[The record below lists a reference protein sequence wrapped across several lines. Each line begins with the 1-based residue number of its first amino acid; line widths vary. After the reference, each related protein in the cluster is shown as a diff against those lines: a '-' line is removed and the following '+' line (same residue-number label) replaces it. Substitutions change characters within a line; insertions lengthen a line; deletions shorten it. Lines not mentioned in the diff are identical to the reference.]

1 MDADVTSQRASL
13 REDAD
18 KSAWQDAL
26 ISPGEPDSDDGTDSL
41 PLDAVSQQNP
51 GLATQQSQVE
61 WDQEPVTM
69 YGGVS
74 AGMGDLPSWPDYESQ
89 QQVAQATSAGLHSN
103 QQGRAS
109 QQSADVSQDEIV
121 LIGNQSWMDKGLQKW
136 IFEELLKHR
145 HGNSQLEVR
154 TSNFKYSEIS
164 QRKLDTSDPHECA
177 RKVYIVD
184 KKKNPTNEKK
194 QAEDDNSTCEPSTIN
209 MPSTKNARSFSHSPP
224 PTGACI
230 NRHENT
236 SDVSMK

>member
-1 MDADVTSQRASL
+1 
-13 REDAD
+13 
-18 KSAWQDAL
+18 
-26 ISPGEPDSDDGTDSL
+26 
-41 PLDAVSQQNP
+41 
-51 GLATQQSQVE
+51 
-61 WDQEPVTM
+61 M

-184 KKKNPTNEKK
+184 KKKSLPMKRSRQKTTTARANH
-194 QAEDDNSTCEPSTIN
+194 QLSTCRLLK
-209 MPSTKNARSFSHSPP
+209 MPGLSPIPP
-224 PTGACI
+224 PPLGL
-230 NRHENT
+230 
-236 SDVSMK
+236 V